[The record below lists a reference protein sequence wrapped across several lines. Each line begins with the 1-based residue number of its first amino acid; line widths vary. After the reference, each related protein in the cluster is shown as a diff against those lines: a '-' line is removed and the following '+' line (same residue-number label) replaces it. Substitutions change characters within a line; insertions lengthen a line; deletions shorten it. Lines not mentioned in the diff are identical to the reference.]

1 VVFPQEA
8 VTEGWGAEDGGIRR
22 GQMSRNESIA
32 EPLDR
37 KGTVNVARLLYVD
50 EEGGIGRKW
59 TSKGPVVKLP
69 CYAPGETW
77 WYRRSMQNRTQIG
90 IRAPVRQV
98 TEQ

>member
-1 VVFPQEA
+1 MPGTDV
-8 VTEGWGAEDGGIRR
+8 
-22 GQMSRNESIA
+22 SNESIA

-37 KGTVNVARLLYVD
+37 KETVNVARLPSKD

-77 WYRRSMQNRTQIG
+77 WYRGSMQNSTQIG
-90 IRAPVRQV
+90 TVPTCTYSRPCV
-98 TEQ
+98 TG